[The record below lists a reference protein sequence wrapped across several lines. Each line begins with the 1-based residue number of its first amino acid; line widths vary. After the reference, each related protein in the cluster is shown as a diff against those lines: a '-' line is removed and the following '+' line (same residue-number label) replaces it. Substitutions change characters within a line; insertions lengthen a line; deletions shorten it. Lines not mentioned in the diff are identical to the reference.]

1 MNTSD
6 LLLGIPLV
14 YELDA
19 NLNPLKHYYVAP
31 DDVVQKAIDQ
41 VANQGK
47 AKK

>member
-1 MNTSD
+1 MNCH
-6 LLLGIPLV
+6 LLGIPLV
-14 YELDA
+14 YVLDE
-19 NLNPLKHYYVAP
+19 NLRPINHHYVAP